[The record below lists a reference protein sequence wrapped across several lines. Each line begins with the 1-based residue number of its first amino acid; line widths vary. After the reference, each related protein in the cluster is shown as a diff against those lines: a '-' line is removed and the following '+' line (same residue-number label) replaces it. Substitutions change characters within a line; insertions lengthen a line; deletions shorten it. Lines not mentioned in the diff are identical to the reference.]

1 MKHIRKKIK
10 NSIERTSTTFFTYC
24 PFETKDEDKVGSFE
38 VNLTTGEYYCHNCHT
53 QGNIEDLDDETQEV
67 IEFSEKVGEQ
77 YE

>member
-1 MKHIRKKIK
+1 M
-10 NSIERTSTTFFTYC
+10 
-24 PFETKDEDKVGSFE
+24 
-38 VNLTTGEYYCHNCHT
+38 NLTTGEYYCHNCHI